1 MDILVRPSRNIYGE
15 IKVPSSKSYTHR
27 YYFISLWTNGETKID
42 DPLISD
48 DTMASFEAITK
59 FGARGKPTYIVSDG
73 SPKPPN
79 GTIDCRRSGTTSR
92 FSTAVAAYVNGVTIV
107 DGDRQLR
114 RRPIRDLALAI
125 EQIGAKI
132 LSQKDQLPLVIK
144 GGQIKNQEISINA
157 SKSSQFLS
165 ALLLLGA
172 KIGLTIHVP
181 KTPVSKGYI
190 NITLKCLEDAGV
202 KVYHDEYKLFTVEAS
217 EIKGGFYTVPGDYS
231 SASFMILVGILGGRI
246 SLIGLDPNDIQ
257 PDKRIHD
264 IARCVGAQVRWKGN
278 KLIVSS
284 DKLESFEIDLRDSP
298 DLLPVT
304 SIIAAF
310 ARGRT
315 LIKGIKH
322 NRLKESDRVNSVAIN
337 LKRMGINVE
346 VYDDE
351 MTIYG
356 GRPQANT
363 FYSFGD
369 HRIAMAF
376 TVAALFLEG
385 PSKILGVEVIG
396 DSYPHFLEHIKRLGG
411 LIEVC

>member
-1 MDILVRPSRNIYGE
+1 MDILVRPSRNMRGE

-27 YYFISLWTNGETKID
+27 YYFISLLTNGETKIG
-42 DPLISD
+42 DPLVSD

-73 SPKPPN
+73 SPKPPD
-79 GTIDCRRSGTTSR
+79 GTINCRRSGTTSR

-107 DGDRQLR
+107 DGDSQLR

-132 LSQKDQLPLVIK
+132 LSHKSHLPLVIK
-144 GGQIKNQEISINA
+144 GGRIKKQEISINA

-165 ALLLLGA
+165 ALLILGA

-190 NITLKCLEDAGV
+190 DITLKCLEDAGV
-202 KVYHDEYKLFTVEAS
+202 KVYRDGYKLFTVEAS
-217 EIKGGFYTVPGDYS
+217 EIDGGFYTVPGDYS
-231 SASFMILVGILGGRI
+231 SASFMILIGILGSEI
-246 SLIGLDPNDIQ
+246 TLIGLDPNDIQ
-257 PDKRIHD
+257 PDKRILE
-264 IARCVGAQVRWKGN
+264 ISRCVGAQVRWRGN

-284 DKLESFEIDLRDSP
+284 DKLESFEVDLTDSP
-298 DLLPVT
+298 DLLPIT
-304 SIIAAF
+304 SIMGAF
-310 ARGRT
+310 AKGKT
-315 LIKGIKH
+315 LIRGIKH

-346 VYDDE
+346 IYDDE
-351 MTIYG
+351 MIIYG
-356 GRPQANT
+356 GKPQAST

-376 TVAALFLEG
+376 TVAALFLEHS
-385 PSKILGVEVIG
+385 SKILGVEVIG
-396 DSYPHFLEHIKRLGG
+396 DSYPQFLEHIKRLGG
-411 LIEVC
+411 MIEVC